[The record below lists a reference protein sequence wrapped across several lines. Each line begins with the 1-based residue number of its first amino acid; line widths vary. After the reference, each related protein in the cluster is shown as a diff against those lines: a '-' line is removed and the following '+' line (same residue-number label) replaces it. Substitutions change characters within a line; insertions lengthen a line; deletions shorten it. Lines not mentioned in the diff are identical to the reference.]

1 MLQFT
6 CSSISIDWIV
16 MFEFLIQSLQIK
28 SMSIFEAGMLIC
40 FGASWPFAVMKT
52 YKTKSVKGKSR
63 LFLTLI
69 IIGYIFGMI
78 NKILNSV
85 DIVFWLYVVNLL
97 LVGSDFILCLLYR
110 NREENR

>member
-1 MLQFT
+1 ML
-6 CSSISIDWIV
+6 DLL
-16 MFEFLIQSLQIK
+16 MQSFQIK

-40 FGASWPFAVMKT
+40 FGASWPFAVLKT
-52 YKTKSVKGKSR
+52 YKSKAVKGKSL

-69 IIGYIFGMI
+69 IIGYILGMI

-97 LVGSDFILCLLYR
+97 LVSTDLCLCLLYR
-110 NREENR
+110 NLEQNK